1 MPLNSAIVVTDP
13 LPQSMWEDLGWDGYE
28 LLGDASHAYCYA
40 QRTRE
45 GRIAMGGRG
54 VPYRYGST
62 TDRRGQTQPETIVQ
76 LKGILARLLPQTQE
90 VALHQAWGGV
100 LGVPRDWCAS
110 VSMDPATGVA
120 KAGGY
125 VGVGVFTSN
134 LSGQTLA
141 DLVLDRRTER
151 TELPWVNRKV
161 RRWEPELSPMATV
174 WG

>member
-1 MPLNSAIVVTDP
+1 M
-13 LPQSMWEDLGWDGYE
+13 
-28 LLGDASHAYCYA
+28 
-40 QRTRE
+40 
-45 GRIAMGGRG
+45 
-54 VPYRYGST
+54 
-62 TDRRGQTQPETIVQ
+62 
-76 LKGILARLLPQTQE
+76 
-90 VALHQAWGGV
+90 HQAWGGV

-110 VSMDPATGVA
+110 VSMDPAIGVA

-125 VGVGVFTSN
+125 VGVGMFTSN
-134 LSGQTLA
+134 LLGQTLA